1 MSPFLAR
8 DEDTHEEG
16 EIDDLNAEAD
26 IPIEELLKKFHPE
39 LYDGTDDKS
48 NNSDNEQNS
57 NQSLPESEPTPSTSS
72 GIQRSQRRRK
82 SQLSDNEVSCI
93 IISKKCKIKIGGCT
107 ICPSNAKI
115 NVFKKHRV
123 QPLCIYE
130 LNIFEKPF

>member
-39 LYDGTDDKS
+39 LYENEGTDDKS
-48 NNSDNEQNS
+48 NDSDNNGYKNS
-57 NQSLPESEPTPSTSS
+57 NQSLPESAEPTPSTSS

-82 SQLSDNEVSCI
+82 SQLIDFEVVSI
-93 IISKKCKIKIGGCT
+93 LIS
-107 ICPSNAKI
+107 
-115 NVFKKHRV
+115 
-123 QPLCIYE
+123 
-130 LNIFEKPF
+130 

>member
-39 LYDGTDDKS
+39 LYENEGTDDKS
-48 NNSDNEQNS
+48 NDSHNNEYKNS
-57 NQSLPESEPTPSTSS
+57 NQSLSELAEPTPSTSS

-82 SQLSDNEVSCI
+82 SQLIDNEVVSI
-93 IISKKCKIKIGGCT
+93 LIS
-107 ICPSNAKI
+107 
-115 NVFKKHRV
+115 
-123 QPLCIYE
+123 
-130 LNIFEKPF
+130 

>member
-39 LYDGTDDKS
+39 LYENEGTDDKS
-48 NNSDNEQNS
+48 NDNNEYENS
-57 NQSLPESEPTPSTSS
+57 NQSLSESAEPTPSTSS

-82 SQLSDNEVSCI
+82 SQLIDNEVVSI
-93 IISKKCKIKIGGCT
+93 LIS
-107 ICPSNAKI
+107 
-115 NVFKKHRV
+115 
-123 QPLCIYE
+123 
-130 LNIFEKPF
+130 

>member
-39 LYDGTDDKS
+39 LYENEGTDDKS
-48 NNSDNEQNS
+48 NEYKNS
-57 NQSLPESEPTPSTSS
+57 NQSLTESTEPTPSTSS

-82 SQLSDNEVSCI
+82 SQLIDNEVVSI
-93 IISKKCKIKIGGCT
+93 LIS
-107 ICPSNAKI
+107 
-115 NVFKKHRV
+115 
-123 QPLCIYE
+123 
-130 LNIFEKPF
+130 

>member
-39 LYDGTDDKS
+39 LYENEGTDDKS
-48 NNSDNEQNS
+48 NEYKNS
-57 NQSLPESEPTPSTSS
+57 NQSLPESAEPTPSTSS

-93 IISKKCKIKIGGCT
+93 ISKKCKIKIGGCT
-107 ICPSNAKI
+107 ICYWADLSVNPQVSCLLSP
-115 NVFKKHRV
+115 RR
-123 QPLCIYE
+123 QG
-130 LNIFEKPF
+130 PFVI

>member
-39 LYDGTDDKS
+39 LYENEGTDDKS
-48 NNSDNEQNS
+48 NEYKNS
-57 NQSLPESEPTPSTSS
+57 NQSLPESAEPTPSTSS

-82 SQLSDNEVSCI
+82 SQLIDNEVVSI
-93 IISKKCKIKIGGCT
+93 LIS
-107 ICPSNAKI
+107 
-115 NVFKKHRV
+115 
-123 QPLCIYE
+123 
-130 LNIFEKPF
+130 

>member
-39 LYDGTDDKS
+39 LYENEGTDDKS
-48 NNSDNEQNS
+48 NEYKNS
-57 NQSLPESEPTPSTSS
+57 NQSLTESAEPTPSTSS

-82 SQLSDNEVSCI
+82 SQLIDNEVVSI
-93 IISKKCKIKIGGCT
+93 LIS
-107 ICPSNAKI
+107 
-115 NVFKKHRV
+115 
-123 QPLCIYE
+123 
-130 LNIFEKPF
+130 